1 MSNNT
6 MPSNANT
13 FGRNADDRTWSLAGL
28 QPQRDTGRRTTS
40 RRRRQSAPDEPSL
53 PFWEFIYPE
62 Q

>member
-1 MSNNT
+1 
-6 MPSNANT
+6 MPRKTNT

-40 RRRRQSAPDEPSL
+40 RRRRQSGPDEPSL

-62 Q
+62 R